1 MAGTDKFD
9 DIHLGDLSLE
19 PLPDPHL
26 LNFQPMKSAE
36 QKRAEKILENRNK
49 MVGDRRVADRRKTPR
64 FEPNR
69 RSGKERRP
77 KTIWD
82 DPSLKNTP

>member
-1 MAGTDKFD
+1 MAGNGKFED
-9 DIHLGDLSLE
+9 LHLGDLSLE
-19 PLPDPHL
+19 PLPDPNL
-26 LNFQPMKSAE
+26 LNYQAPKSAA
-36 QKRAEKILENRNK
+36 QKQADIHTQNRSRL
-49 MVGDRRVADRRKTPR
+49 VTDRRQAERRKVPR

>member
-9 DIHLGDLSLE
+9 DLHLSDLSLE

-26 LNFQPMKSAE
+26 INYQPPKSMAQKQAEMKA
-36 QKRAEKILENRNK
+36 ENRSRLVK
-49 MVGDRRVADRRKTPR
+49 DRRLADRRKVPR
-64 FEPNR
+64 FEANR

>member
-1 MAGTDKFD
+1 MSGSKFE

-26 LNFQPMKSAE
+26 LNYQPKP
-36 QKRAEKILENRNK
+36 EKPVRKVENRSK
-49 MVGDRRVADRRKTPR
+49 LSGDRRVADRRKTPR

-77 KTIWD
+77 KEVWD
-82 DPSLKNTP
+82 PAIKNTT

>member
-1 MAGTDKFD
+1 
-9 DIHLGDLSLE
+9 
-19 PLPDPHL
+19 
-26 LNFQPMKSAE
+26 MKAE
-36 QKRAEKILENRNK
+36 HRSKL
-49 MVGDRRVADRRKTPR
+49 VTDRRIADRRKVPR